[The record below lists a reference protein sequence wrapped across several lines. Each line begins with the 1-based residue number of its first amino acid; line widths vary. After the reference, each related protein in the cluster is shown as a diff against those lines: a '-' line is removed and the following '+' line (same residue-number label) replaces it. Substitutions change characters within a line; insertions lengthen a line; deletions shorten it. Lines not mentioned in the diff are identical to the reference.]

1 MELRAGYKRTE
12 VGEIP
17 VDWNV
22 LRLDEITDPRRP
34 ISYGIVQTGPN
45 VRNGVPCLRVV
56 DINDGHIDKTELIT
70 TTKQISN
77 SYSRTILK
85 EGDLVMPLRGKV
97 GDVAIIDND
106 LAGANLTRGVAL
118 IAVLPKQSG
127 QFLRH
132 LISASVTRRR
142 LEQSMNGSALQ
153 EVPIATLRSFTLG
166 LPSTLNEQKTAA
178 LILDDLD
185 KVLDALD
192 LLIVKKRNLKQAAM
206 QQLLT
211 GRTRLPGFGG
221 EWHEITLGEIGECV
235 IGLTYKP
242 ENVVDHGLL
251 VLRSSNVQDGH
262 LSYDDNVYVNVEVS
276 ERLYTRL
283 GDVLVCVRNGSRAL
297 IGKCALINEA
307 AAGLTFGAFMSVF
320 RTKYWRFIFHT
331 FQAESIQRQIRDNI
345 GATINQITNKDMKSL
360 RVMLPPD
367 DEQLAISEILDDMD
381 AEIASL
387 EQRLAKTRDLKQ
399 AMMQDLLT
407 GRTRLL

>member
-320 RTKYWRFIFHT
+320 RTKY
-331 FQAESIQRQIRDNI
+331 
-345 GATINQITNKDMKSL
+345 
-360 RVMLPPD
+360 
-367 DEQLAISEILDDMD
+367 
-381 AEIASL
+381 
-387 EQRLAKTRDLKQ
+387 
-399 AMMQDLLT
+399 
-407 GRTRLL
+407 